1 MSLQRRLTLIFV
13 LIVILP
19 LAAAGFFG
27 QRLVVGEVERRAVSS
42 LGPALDATVAV
53 YNGRTEVLPDRVG
66 NLLRVPRF
74 AALLSEDKSV
84 EVGRFLRSK
93 MGPDAGIDFLI
104 ALDSRGREL
113 ASVALPGQFLTGF
126 RPPSTRAILRAPAGI
141 GSGFYGTAAIPVKVL
156 GKGEVGSVVGGIWL
170 DQTLLAASSQEEV
183 TLSVVAGDTLI
194 ASTGVAGDVEK
205 VNIDPVALFRIDL
218 GGSGDGEA
226 RARSLGGGG
235 MTLVASTPRAP
246 IISLGRR
253 VLTSL
258 LPLVLL
264 ALLGTTGLAYL
275 LARLITQPLGEVAEG
290 AKAIAEGRF
299 DHQIPERSRDEV
311 GQLASAFNDMTD
323 RLKDTVT
330 ELSTSRDQLQ
340 RAVRRVGEALR
351 STHDMGQMLESIL
364 NTAVDST
371 VADAGVLWR
380 FTPTRDALYATA
392 VNGLPIESLGTVEV
406 GEGAVGFAAE
416 RAVRIMLPDP
426 ASSARTSPR
435 EPDFPALAAVP
446 LFSQDR
452 VIGILAVYRSA
463 ERPPFESEDLETIV
477 FLAEQGGVA
486 IENVQLHEE
495 ARRLSLTDGL
505 TGVWNRRFF
514 QMQFRQVL
522 ATATRFDRPFSLLML
537 DIDLFKEVNDT
548 YGHQRGDAILVEFSQ
563 RVSQTVREVD
573 TFARYGGEEFICLL
587 SETELVGAM
596 TTAQKIRE
604 VIRGESFGSIGEPP
618 VRLTVSIGVASYPD
632 HGDTFRA
639 LVEAAD
645 QALYRAKEGGRD
657 RAVAAEKKAPGPGL
671 KLAR

>member
-19 LAAAGFFG
+19 LAAAGFFV
-27 QRLVVGEVERRAVSS
+27 QRLVVGEIERRAVTS

-53 YNGRTEVLPDRVG
+53 YNGRAEVLPDTVG

-74 AALLSEDKSV
+74 ASLLASNKSA
-84 EVGRFLRSK
+84 EVGRFLRSR
-93 MGPDAGIDFLI
+93 MGDDSRLDFLI
-104 ALDSRGREL
+104 AMDASGRQL

-126 RPPSTRAILRAPAGI
+126 RPPSNEAILKSSPGI
-141 GSGFYGTAAIPVKVL
+141 GEGFFRTAAIPVKVV
-156 GKGEVGSVVGGIWL
+156 GKGKVGSVVGGIWL
-170 DQTLLAASSQEEV
+170 DQTILAASSQEEV
-183 TLSVVAGDTLI
+183 TLSVVVGDTLI
-194 ASTGVAGDVEK
+194 ASTGVSGNVEK
-205 VNIDPVALFRIDL
+205 VKIDPVAPFRIDL
-218 GGSGDGEA
+218 GGDGDGEA

-235 MTLVASTPRAP
+235 MTLVASTPRGP
-246 IISLGRR
+246 INSLGRR
-253 VLTSL
+253 ILTSL

-299 DHQIPERSRDEV
+299 DHHIPERTRDEV
-311 GQLASAFNDMTD
+311 GQLAAAFNDMTD
-323 RLKDTVT
+323 RLKLTVT

-340 RAVRRVGEALR
+340 RAVRRVGETLR

-392 VNGLPIESLGTVEV
+392 VNGVELESLGTVSV

-416 RAVRIMLPDP
+416 RAARIMLPDDEIGARP
-426 ASSARTSPR
+426 SSR
-435 EPDFPALAAVP
+435 EPEFPTLIAVP

-452 VIGILAVYRSA
+452 VIGILAVYRRE
-463 ERPPFESEDLETIV
+463 ERPPFEPEDIETTV

-522 ATATRFDRPFSLLML
+522 ATSTRFDRPFSLLML
-537 DIDLFKEVNDT
+537 DIDHFKGVNDT
-548 YGHQRGDAILVEFSQ
+548 HGHQRGDAILVEFSQ
-563 RVSQTVREVD
+563 RVSRTVREVD

-587 SETELVGAM
+587 SETELAGAV
-596 TTAQKIRE
+596 TTAEKIKD
-604 VIRGESFGSIGEPP
+604 VIRSEAFGSLGEPP
-618 VRLTVSIGVASYPD
+618 VNLTVSIGVASYPD

-645 QALYRAKEGGRD
+645 RALYKAKEGGRD
-657 RAVAAEKKAPGPGL
+657 AVVAADRRPSGPGL